1 MSIFER
7 RAQNMKK
14 VESGVIF
21 EGYEFVAGNK
31 YIYAVSSEAGKK
43 NEKRLLT
50 EAGRE
55 AVKSIAET
63 TEYGDIKR
71 HTTLGHIWHDEYLS
85 KDI

>member
-1 MSIFER
+1 
-7 RAQNMKK
+7 MKK

-50 EAGRE
+50 EAGKE
-55 AVKSIAET
+55 TVKSIAEN
-63 TEYGDIKR
+63 TERGDIKR
-71 HTTLGHIWHDEYLS
+71 HTRLGHVWHDEYLS

>member
-1 MSIFER
+1 
-7 RAQNMKK
+7 MKK

-31 YIYAVSSEAGKK
+31 YIYAVSSEYNKK

-55 AVKSIAET
+55 AVKNIAEN
-63 TEYGDIKR
+63 TERGIKR
-71 HTTLGHIWHDEYLS
+71 HTRLGHVWHDEYLS

>member
-1 MSIFER
+1 
-7 RAQNMKK
+7 MKK
-14 VESGVIF
+14 VESGIIF

-50 EAGRE
+50 EAGRA
-55 AVKSIAET
+55 AVKSIEKD
-63 TEYGDIKR
+63 TEYRDIRR
-71 HTTLGHIWHDEYLS
+71 HTRLGHIWHDEYLS